1 MTITKP
7 VVFIR
12 SLCTVLQ
19 SVVEYNVNKR
29 TKTPKLQ
36 HENCK
41 INKKGIRY
49 SRAFT
54 PRLLEIARIRPL
66 DEVECLLQCLY
77 HVVGAFSPI
86 HRMSMTKGQFA
97 SRTVIWPFLGAGPR
111 TSGQNQKVR
120 TRKVC
125 VLFVSKVLILI
136 DYFLSRDLQLWI
148 TIVS

>member
-1 MTITKP
+1 MTIPKP
-7 VVFIR
+7 IVFIR
-12 SLCTVLQ
+12 SLCTILQ

-41 INKKGIRY
+41 INTKGIRY
-49 SRAFT
+49 SRAVT
-54 PRLLEIARIRPL
+54 PKLLEIARNRPL

-77 HVVGAFSPI
+77 HEVGAFGPI
-86 HRMSMTKGQFA
+86 HGMSMTKGQLA
-97 SRTVIWPFLGAGPR
+97 SRMVIWPFLGAGPR
-111 TSGQNQKVR
+111 TSGQNQKVC

-125 VLFVSKVLILI
+125 VLFVSKVLISI

-148 TIVS
+148 TIVT